1 MTRND
6 GSPEDKAQA
15 TDRELGKKRIQ
26 SILTSRGLPA
36 TDAAVRS
43 WEETLW
49 NGDFCCDDYAAA
61 IEKVLSL
68 AEKEGVPLP
77 RYVREATRW
86 LAKICPKY
94 HGQEQARSVDPDKSA
109 AIKDVE
115 RKEAKEREVRMSKGL
130 SPEAKAILEK
140 LRSAKALPKGTLP
153 PPASAKFGP
162 DLDKLG
168 AMSDEEAAVLDKEAG
183 AELVVRES
191 RTAPVAPEKLPDVA
205 PPQSQEEDSMPW

>member
-1 MTRND
+1 MARGD

-15 TDRELGKKRIQ
+15 TDRELGRRRISTVLAKRDMP
-26 SILTSRGLPA
+26 RGE
-36 TDAAVRS
+36 DALNGWDQA
-43 WEETLW
+43 LW
-49 NGDFCCDDYAAA
+49 DADFCCDDYGTMLER
-61 IEKVLSL
+61 IL
-68 AEKEGVPLP
+68 
-77 RYVREATRW
+77 
-86 LAKICPKY
+86 
-94 HGQEQARSVDPDKSA
+94 EQAVEKGLKVKYARDA
-109 AIKDVE
+109 AEIITMIRPKRVNTE
-115 RKEAKEREVRMSKGL
+115 AKEAKRRLDEQLAKEAAALKAKPL
-130 SPEAKAILEK
+130 TAEAKAILEK

-168 AMSDEEAAVLDKEAG
+168 AMSDEEAEALDKEAG

>member
-94 HGQEQARSVDPDKSA
+94 HGQNPAPSSDDKSA
-109 AIKDVE
+109 VVERMKATEKKEIAAMMEGGLSPAAQAIKD
-115 RKEAKEREVRMSKGL
+115 RLAA
-130 SPEAKAILEK
+130 AKA
-140 LRSAKALPKGTLP
+140 AKPGTLP
-153 PPASAKFGP
+153 PPSTADYGV
-162 DLDKLG
+162 DLT
-168 AMSDEEAAVLDKEAG
+168 DEEAAALDQQAG